1 MVTKIQ
7 SSIVLVYIIQ
17 YNFFSAL
24 RADEIGVF
32 VCVDNIT

>member
-1 MVTKIQ
+1 MVTNMQ
-7 SSIVLVYIIQ
+7 SSIVHIIQ